1 MLGFA
6 AGMLLGSL
14 AGAILSYERHGF
26 RDMQSSI
33 LSVNQPTGQARLHI
47 KGQPQLPELRER

>member
-1 MLGFA
+1 
-6 AGMLLGSL
+6 MLLGSL

-33 LSVNQPTGQARLHI
+33 LSVDQPTGQARLHI